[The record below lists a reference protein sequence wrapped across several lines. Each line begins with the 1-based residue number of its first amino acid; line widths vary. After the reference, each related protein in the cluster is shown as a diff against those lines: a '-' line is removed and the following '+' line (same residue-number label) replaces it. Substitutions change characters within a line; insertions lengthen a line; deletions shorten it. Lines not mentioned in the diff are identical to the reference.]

1 MSMTEIFTVKILN
14 DDSLCRDCQ
23 ACTLAC
29 SLYHA
34 GECNP
39 SVARLQVSKDMA
51 RYAFEIVICR
61 QCEDPDCIAACP
73 NESIRID
80 EFGRVMLYEDECLQC
95 GACAEACTYHAIFY
109 DDASGQYL
117 KCDLCT
123 RREGGPACVQ
133 LCPVGALTLS
143 LGTLQEV

>member
-1 MSMTEIFTVKILN
+1 MSMAEIFTLKILN

-80 EFGRVMLYEDECLQC
+80 EFGR
-95 GACAEACTYHAIFY
+95 ACCMKTNACSA
-109 DDASGQYL
+109 ARAQ
-117 KCDLCT
+117 K
-123 RREGGPACVQ
+123 PARI
-133 LCPVGALTLS
+133 TLS
-143 LGTLQEV
+143 FTMMLQDSTSSAICVPGAKAGRLACSSARWVR